1 MIIINRE
8 EIIANLIS
16 NINSAC
22 KERNISV
29 NEFCRSCNIHKSV
42 MDNLKRNS
50 IPAIDIL
57 ANIAIFLNIS
67 IDELIGLT
75 EKVRKTKS

>member
-1 MIIINRE
+1 MSRGTTMDKQTIIE
-8 EIIANLIS
+8 NLIS

-22 KERNISV
+22 DERNMSI
-29 NEFCRSCNIHKSV
+29 NEFCRKCNVHKSV

-50 IPAIDIL
+50 APAIDII

-67 IDELIGLT
+67 IDELIGLKG
-75 EKVRKTKS
+75 E